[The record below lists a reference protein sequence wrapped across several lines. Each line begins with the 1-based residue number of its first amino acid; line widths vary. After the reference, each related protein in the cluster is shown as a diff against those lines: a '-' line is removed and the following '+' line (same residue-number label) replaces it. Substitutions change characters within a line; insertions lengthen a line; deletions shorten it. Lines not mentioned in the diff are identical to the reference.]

1 MTLAGDRYPIPTPPQ
16 PWGVL
21 ATVAWLVLAF
31 AISAVAAVGLFA
43 VFPVERLQE
52 AGARYDGVLIAAGTL
67 GSIPVQIAVLAI
79 AAHLRRWSPLDYLAL
94 NIPRRGEIVFA
105 LVCMLALDI
114 LFNLLLYVTGH
125 DIVAPFQVSA
135 YGSAKDAGWL
145 LALLVAIVI
154 VAPIGEE
161 VAFRGFLYR
170 GLAQPGRE
178 IHAIV
183 VIALAWAV
191 LHIQY
196 DWLGMVQIFVIGLVL
211 GWFRWASGSTTLTIA
226 MHVLVNFEA
235 MIETVIKV
243 EVLS

>member
-1 MTLAGDRYPIPTPPQ
+1 MTFAGDRTFNPTPPP
-16 PWGVL
+16 PWGIL

-31 AISAVAAVGLFA
+31 AISALAAVGLFA
-43 VFPVERLQE
+43 AFPVERLH
-52 AGARYDGVLIAAGTL
+52 AAIASYDGVLIAAGTL

-79 AAHLRRWSPLDYLAL
+79 AAHLRQWSPLSYLGI
-94 NIPRRGEIVFA
+94 NVPRRGEIIFA
-105 LVCMLALDI
+105 LICMLALDI
-114 LFNLLLYVTGH
+114 AFNLLLYVTGH
-125 DIVAPFQVSA
+125 DIVAPFQVDA
-135 YGSAKDAGWL
+135 YRSAKDAGWL
-145 LALLVAIVI
+145 LALLAAIVV

-170 GLAQPGRE
+170 GLARPGRE

-183 VIALAWAV
+183 VISLAWAV

-196 DWLGMVQIFVIGLVL
+196 DWLGMVQIFAIGLVL